1 MTSKTRAIPA
11 HSQSPRMLTHL
22 RLVALLVI
30 ALTVVGL
37 TGCRTSPIRNLDNQ
51 PIPPGATMAEVSK
64 AIQAGGNSLGWAMQE
79 VSPGLI
85 VGTIHLRD
93 HTAKVEIPFSTRDY
107 SIRYKSST
115 NLKYNASQKTIHS
128 NYNSWVTNLDNQ
140 IRARLAS
147 L

>member
-1 MTSKTRAIPA
+1 MTSETLFTPA
-11 HSQSPRMLTHL
+11 RSHSLRMLSNL

-30 ALTVVGL
+30 ALTVVGV

-64 AIQAGGNSLGWAMQE
+64 AIQASGNSLGWAMQE
-79 VSPGLI
+79 VGPGLI
-85 VGTIHLRD
+85 FGTLQLRD

-115 NLKYNASQKTIHS
+115 NLKYNASKKTIHS
-128 NYNSWVTNLDNQ
+128 NYNSWVINLDNQ

-147 L
+147 I